1 MQSQPSVDPVSV
13 LLVIFT
19 MLLGPQFA
27 PAATAYSIIL
37 VGSFVGIMIGVRR
50 REPTSR
56 IGTLAY
62 SIITLTTSI
71 FMTVFVSQYIG
82 PRLQSAQ
89 AEWLYFPVSMMTTA
103 FGEVWME
110 KLQGLTGAIF
120 GLLSKERK

>member
-13 LLVIFT
+13 LLVLFT

-37 VGSFVGIMIGVRR
+37 MGSFVGIMIGVRR

-62 SIITLTTSI
+62 SIITLTTSV
-71 FMTVFVSQYIG
+71 FMTVFVAQYLG
-82 PRLQSAQ
+82 PRLQSSQ

-110 KLQGLTGAIF
+110 KLQGLTGTIF
-120 GLLSKERK
+120 GLFSKERK